1 MLDLH
6 EIDPKCDGCIHITLL
21 GYDGRLDALK
31 GKPVCEI
38 FLYPPLQWKDKQ
50 CPLFSLTW

>member
-6 EIDPKCDGCIHITLL
+6 EIDPKCDGCIHMTLL

-38 FLYPPLQWKDKQ
+38 FLYPPLQWKDKE
-50 CPLFSLTW
+50 CPKFKLKG